1 LQLTER
7 GPPGLVQHHDLA
19 VENGLPAT
27 ERFWD
32 RGDEF
37 GEVGGEVVAVPT
49 PHIRFCRIGFD
60 DRTGPSHLN
69 SNAHSAPEG
78 GSPRVAS
85 MGSGTGGICSECP
98 NQVVC

>member
-1 LQLTER
+1 
-7 GPPGLVQHHDLA
+7 
-19 VENGLPAT
+19 LPAT

-49 PHIRFCRIGFD
+49 PHIRFSESVSTIG
-60 DRTGPSHLN
+60 RAPSHLN
-69 SNAHSAPEG
+69 SNAHPAPEG

-85 MGSGTGGICSECP
+85 MGSGTGGISSECP